1 MTNYFFNVKEV
12 YVVIIFILLVK
23 LKGSNKVY
31 HYQADNST

>member
-12 YVVIIFILLVK
+12 YVVIIFSLLVK
-23 LKGSNKVY
+23 LEGSNKVY